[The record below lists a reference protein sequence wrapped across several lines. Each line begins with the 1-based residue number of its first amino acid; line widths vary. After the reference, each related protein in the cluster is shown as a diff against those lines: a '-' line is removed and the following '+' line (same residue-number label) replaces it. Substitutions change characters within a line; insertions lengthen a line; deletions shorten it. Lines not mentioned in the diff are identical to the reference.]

1 MQAEYTL
8 AEAAKIIDE
17 LLASGLYRDTRF
29 IRSNLAVSRKA
40 GSKALKHDLDGEHG
54 TCIGESE
61 DLSINP
67 MQSHSASSDPG
78 TDREVTSFH
87 EEESPLER
95 GEAVLRF
102 DQKKKGL
109 AGLSYYH
116 CKGEGSA
123 KARENRQRK
132 RTSQKQRCKAKLRIR
147 FSLGYKPLPDGS
159 LNVRDHENDLV
170 VITWNKKH
178 THEVTPLGDATMK
191 KQVRAEF
198 RERVARGLSWQDF
211 VAERKQIISKCE
223 QNGEPLPIH
232 LCEIKYR
239 HWQYN
244 ARKARTSLAHKVS

>member
-1 MQAEYTL
+1 MQAELTL

-40 GSKALKHDLDGEHG
+40 GSKALKRDLDGEHG
-54 TCIGESE
+54 T
-61 DLSINP
+61 
-67 MQSHSASSDPG
+67 SHSASSDPG
-78 TDREVTSFH
+78 TDMEKEITSSDG
-87 EEESPLER
+87 EESPLER
-95 GEAVLRF
+95 GETVLRF
-102 DQKKKGL
+102 DQKKKGLAGL

-123 KARENRQRK
+123 KPRENRQRK
-132 RTSQKQRCKAKLRIR
+132 RTSQKQRCKAKLTIR
-147 FSLGYKPLPDGS
+147 FSLGYSPLPDGS
-159 LNVRDHENDLV
+159 LNVRDHVNDLV

-191 KQVRAEF
+191 KKVRAKF

-211 VAERKQIISKCE
+211 VAERKEIISKCE

-239 HWQYN
+239 HWRYDS
-244 ARKARTSLAHKVS
+244 RKARTSLAHKLS

>member
-1 MQAEYTL
+1 MQAELTL

-29 IRSNLAVSRKA
+29 IRSNSAVSRKA
-40 GSKALKHDLDGEHG
+40 GSKTSKRDSDGEHG
-54 TCIGESE
+54 TSF
-61 DLSINP
+61 
-67 MQSHSASSDPG
+67 SASSDPG
-78 TDREVTSFH
+78 TDMEKEVTSFD
-87 EEESPLER
+87 EEEQPLER

-102 DQKKKGL
+102 DQKKKGS
-109 AGLSYYH
+109 AGSSGSSYYH

-123 KARENRQRK
+123 KPRENRQRK
-132 RTSQKQRCKAKLRIR
+132 RTSQKQRCKAKFTIR
-147 FSLGYKPLPDGS
+147 FSSGYRPLPDGS
-159 LNVRDHENDLV
+159 LNVRNHGNDLV

-191 KQVRAEF
+191 KKVRAEF
-198 RERVARGLSWQDF
+198 RERVARGLSWRDF

-239 HWQYN
+239 HWQYDS
-244 ARKARTSLAHKVS
+244 RKARTSSAHKVS

>member
-1 MQAEYTL
+1 MQAELTL
-8 AEAAKIIDE
+8 AEAAKIIEE

-40 GSKALKHDLDGEHG
+40 GSKALKRDLDGEHG
-54 TCIGESE
+54 TS
-61 DLSINP
+61 L
-67 MQSHSASSDPG
+67 SASSDPG
-78 TDREVTSFH
+78 TDMEVTSFD
-87 EEESPLER
+87 EEEPPSER

-109 AGLSYYH
+109 AGLAGLAGLSYYH

-123 KARENRQRK
+123 KPRENRQRK
-132 RTSQKQRCKAKLRIR
+132 RTSQKQRCKAKFTIR
-147 FSLGYKPLPDGS
+147 FSLGYRPLPDGS
-159 LNVRDHENDLV
+159 LNVRDHGNDLV

-191 KQVRAEF
+191 KKVRAEF

-223 QNGEPLPIH
+223 QNGEPVPIH

-239 HWQYN
+239 HWQYDS
-244 ARKARTSLAHKVS
+244 RKARTCLADRVC